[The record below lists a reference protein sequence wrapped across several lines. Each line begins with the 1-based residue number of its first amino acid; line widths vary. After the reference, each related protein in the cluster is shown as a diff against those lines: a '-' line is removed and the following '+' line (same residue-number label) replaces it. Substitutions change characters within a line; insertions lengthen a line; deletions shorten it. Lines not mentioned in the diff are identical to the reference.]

1 MIEKTNL
8 LEVTENMIRNS
19 GHKTSDV
26 VEVVQGGPERHYT
39 ISWERFADRADVM
52 AAPNKVVE
60 YLNVSFSDGSRLIRH
75 PSGWEF
81 VENKG
86 RQNKRTVPS
95 MLLYTPATDVG
106 AMTNAVSEILMGNGF
121 NKVTGEIDD
130 MNAEIHAVKGSGDR
144 YHRVTVTIEVLP
156 KQLLIRRNTTF
167 EEVRVGFLYEET
179 SAWDSVLE
187 GCITF
192 RTVENHTSV
201 PEGDEGVVEIKD
213 RIENYLK
220 DVGIE
225 WFAYDPGDS
234 YEFTIERKKA
244 EKPDGNQ
251 EKDSQTQ

>member
-26 VEVVQGGPERHYT
+26 VEVVQGGPEYRYT
-39 ISWERFADRADVM
+39 DDWERFAAKADVM
-52 AAPNKVVE
+52 VAPNKVVDCLE
-60 YLNVSFSDGSRLIRH
+60 VSFRDRSRLIHH

-81 VENKG
+81 IEKG
-86 RQNKRTVPS
+86 NMKGAPS
-95 MLLYTPATDVG
+95 EVNIALYKPTTDVG
-106 AMTNAVSEILMGNGF
+106 AMTNAVSEILVGNGF
-121 NKVTGEIDD
+121 NKVTGEVDD
-130 MNAEIHAVKGSGDR
+130 MNAEIHAVKGKGDR
-144 YHRVTVTIEVLP
+144 YHRVTVTVEVLP
-156 KQLLIRRNTTF
+156 KQFLARRNTTC
-167 EEVRVGFLYEET
+167 EEVRVGFLYEKT
-179 SAWDSVLE
+179 SAWDSALE
-187 GCITF
+187 GHITF

-220 DVGIE
+220 DVGAE

-234 YEFTIERKKA
+234 YEFTIERRKA